1 MNAKI
6 WAILQMVYIRCYC
19 ETGLNGGGYTFIPPN
34 VVPKLLSEDITY
46 LLMVRKKLMML

>member
-1 MNAKI
+1 
-6 WAILQMVYIRCYC
+6 MVYIRCYC